1 MNKARTLRLAPIAL
15 VVGAMVMV
23 SGCNSSKTAST
34 ASTASTATTADS
46 AAANASVADSAAA
59 VDSTA
64 PVDSAAPIDS
74 AAAAPVKATGGGKF
88 CTELATAMNSSAAS
102 AATAGTDPKAEILAA
117 RAATNKIV
125 ADAPAAIKSDVQLLV
140 KASDVMYDA
149 LAKVNYDYSKLTAA
163 DTAGLS
169 APDVAAAE
177 QHLQDYVK
185 GTCGIDLS
193 GGGAA
198 AASASAAAAAGGNDA
213 ASGSDAAAS
222 GSACD
227 LATVAEVSAGA
238 GKPMKLTGGAGTIC
252 TYGGVDDPSFFM
264 YVQVYNDQD
273 AMATPLGIESGSDHI
288 DGLGDD
294 AFFNKTTGEVFVRK
308 GDRGFSYTL
317 PSLNNLTT
325 SPDAIKANMVALAKA
340 AAARF

>member
-1 MNKARTLRLAPIAL
+1 MNSARTLRLAPIAF
-15 VVGAMVMV
+15 VVGVTVMV
-23 SGCNSSKTAST
+23 SGCNGTKTA
-34 ASTASTATTADS
+34 ATATTADS

-59 VDSTA
+59 VDSAA
-64 PVDSAAPIDS
+64 PVDSA

-102 AATAGTDPKAEILAA
+102 AAQAGTDPKAQILAA

-125 ADAPAAIKSDVQLLV
+125 GDAPGAIKSDVQLLV
-140 KASDVMYDA
+140 KASNAMYDA
-149 LAKVNYDYSKLTAA
+149 LSKVNYDYSKLTPA

-185 GTCGIDLS
+185 GTCGIDL
-193 GGGAA
+193 GGSNNAA
-198 AASASAAAAAGGNDA
+198 A
-213 ASGSDAAAS
+213 GSDAANN

-227 LATVAEVSAGA
+227 LATAAEVSAGA
-238 GKPMKLTGGAGTIC
+238 GKPMKLTGGADTIC
-252 TYGGVDDPSFFM
+252 AFGAVDDPSFFM
-264 YVQVYNDQD
+264 YVQVYNDKNS
-273 AMATPLGIESGSDHI
+273 MATPLGIEDGSDHI

-294 AFFNKTTGEVFVRK
+294 AFFNKTAGMVFVRK
-308 GDRGFSYTL
+308 GDRGFSFTL
-317 PSLNNLTT
+317 PSLANLTT
-325 SPDAIKANMVALAKA
+325 DPAAIKANMVTLAKA